1 MTAAK
6 LNQMSAASGQA
17 LVYNGSA
24 WAPASVG
31 GGTVTAVNASA
42 PLNSTGG
49 ATPTISLT
57 GTVPVANG
65 GTGAATLTGY
75 VIGNGTS
82 ALTASNTIPGS
93 AITGTITGNA
103 ANVTGTVAVANG
115 GTGATTL
122 TGYVK
127 GAGTSALTASATI
140 PATDIS
146 GTIIAAGLSAQYV
159 DWNAATGG
167 ASIANKPTIPSGG
180 APALTLGT
188 ANSAGSASTFV
199 RTDATLL
206 AFDSTVPLVAGTAA
220 TGTATVAARR
230 DHVHPAQTTI
240 TGTAANVTGT
250 VAVANGGTGNTSLT
264 ANKVLVGTG
273 TTAVLQPT
281 NLHWD
286 NSTSRLG
293 IGTTNPSYQL
303 HVVGAIAT
311 DNSLMTRNS
320 NNVHSFMYVDATNIS
335 TYDNDTSALSAGHL
349 FRTWSNTVWVNAL
362 RIMPSGVVG
371 IRKDIPSYTLDVNGS
386 VAGTSAYNNTSDRRL
401 KQDIQPIT
409 GALDK
414 VLALQGVTFNWNKT
428 VDPSLNL
435 DDRNHLGF
443 IAQDVEPVLPQVV
456 STASDAM
463 QTKSLAYGDIVPVLA
478 EAIKDLKAE
487 NDALKAELADIKKAL
502 GL

>member
-1 MTAAK
+1 
-6 LNQMSAASGQA
+6 
-17 LVYNGSA
+17 
-24 WAPASVG
+24 
-31 GGTVTAVNASA
+31 
-42 PLNSTGG
+42 
-49 ATPTISLT
+49 
-57 GTVPVANG
+57 
-65 GTGAATLTGY
+65 
-75 VIGNGTS
+75 
-82 ALTASNTIPGS
+82 
-93 AITGTITGNA
+93 
-103 ANVTGTVAVANG
+103 
-115 GTGATTL
+115 
-122 TGYVK
+122 
-127 GAGTSALTASATI
+127 
-140 PATDIS
+140 
-146 GTIIAAGLSAQYV
+146 
-159 DWNAATGG
+159 
-167 ASIANKPTIPSGG
+167 
-180 APALTLGT
+180 
-188 ANSAGSASTFV
+188 
-199 RTDATLL
+199 
-206 AFDSTVPLVAGTAA
+206 
-220 TGTATVAARR
+220 
-230 DHVHPAQTTI
+230 
-240 TGTAANVTGT
+240 
-250 VAVANGGTGNTSLT
+250 
-264 ANKVLVGTG
+264 
-273 TTAVLQPT
+273 
-281 NLHWD
+281 
-286 NSTSRLG
+286 
-293 IGTTNPSYQL
+293 
-303 HVVGAIAT
+303 
-311 DNSLMTRNS
+311 
-320 NNVHSFMYVDATNIS
+320 MYVDATNIS